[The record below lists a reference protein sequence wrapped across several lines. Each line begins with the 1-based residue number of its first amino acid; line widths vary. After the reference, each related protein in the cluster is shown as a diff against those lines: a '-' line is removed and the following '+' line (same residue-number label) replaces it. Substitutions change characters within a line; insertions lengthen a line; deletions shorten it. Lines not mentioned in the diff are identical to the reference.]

1 MKSIKKI
8 VTTIFITILSLYL
21 LVYIFL
27 SMPFCQNVVK
37 NMIENIL
44 SDKLHT
50 EVKIGN
56 IEFGLFNR
64 VTLNNLVLFDQHR
77 KVLLKSDLISG
88 RIELSP
94 LLQHEISLRTIT
106 MVDGKISLY
115 KNTERGKMNYQFILD
130 AFKSKEKNKP
140 SKINL
145 RINSIILRRIAI
157 NYDKNYIPY
166 TSGKFNINHIHIPE
180 LNANISLKRILS
192 DSIRIRVRDLSL
204 SEKSG
209 FELKHLSMDLQANK
223 KTCIIRKLRIEM
235 PKSIFTEDKIQLNYT
250 WTNKGPRNCTARISV
265 NKCKLST
272 HDVIAFV
279 PQLKQLDETF
289 LISSN
294 IQLLQER
301 IELKSLILKNVS
313 KTFQLK
319 TSATYIKNPKY
330 QKCILHN
337 LYIKVAPNYIQ
348 RIYSHIFPYQ
358 NASVP
363 LYHIGVLSF
372 SAKGSL
378 NLTKKIYAKLGFQ
391 INSGL
396 GTISCPELLWS
407 NSKLYTPQ
415 KIYGK
420 INLKDIYPAYH
431 LGNIDFNA
439 SASCLFS
446 GSKPQDIAL
455 SLLLNKVEWNSYAY
469 QNIRLTGH
477 YNQKRFAF
485 NAISNDPNAEFELKG
500 LLPRLDQ
507 IAPKFAFKL
516 DVKNVAPISLKLPKN
531 LSKIGNISG
540 KLYANSNGFN
550 LKNPDLSLKIRDFT
564 YQIKGKEKYKTD
576 SITARMWCNMGINH
590 LYIRSDFLD
599 VNATGNYSYH
609 KFYQLIPNYFK
620 NYYSS
625 LLPSLD
631 RILNQ
636 SSIGK
641 WGGVSI
647 HLKDS
652 KFLNNVLGINI
663 KSQNGGFIY
672 GKVDNRNNIVQVEG
686 SINDLMVGTQE
697 LENIKLYCRG
707 KDEKMR
713 VLLQGHKINYKNK
726 LQASIEFNA
735 NHSFVDLEFRLKNGD
750 KLKGVLSASSD
761 LNTFIQDKTLCTKIR
776 RSNFYINDTAWTVHP
791 SMIVFKRGN
800 LEFQNFGISKG
811 QQFININGSLSSS
824 PSDSIKIDLHDID
837 LGYILDMVNFHSVE
851 FAGNI
856 SGHAYLTQS
865 LSSPNLTYQISS
877 HNFQF
882 NETMLGE
889 LYAHGS
895 WNENIGKININAHT
909 AGLNNDRLDING
921 FVSIKDKG
929 LDLRFN
935 AYNTTIQFLKP
946 YVGNIFSSFDGRT
959 SGKLRLYGP
968 FKQLDFE
975 GKHQVQMDATIATTG
990 CRYHFVT
997 DSVIFRPGKFEFDNV
1012 TLVDKFGRKA
1022 TASGEIRHNHLKD
1035 LSYRFQ
1041 AKFKDFLVYEKSRT
1055 ADLPFY
1061 ATVPGTGSL
1070 YLNGRSGRF
1079 SADIDIYPE
1088 KGTEFVYIMD
1098 TPSGIT
1104 SDRQLLTFTDHSI
1117 KDTLHTE
1124 SSLPEPSTDVMLNIN
1139 VNANENAALRLI
1151 MDEKTGDYI
1160 LVHGNGNLR
1169 TYYYNKGK
1177 FSIFGTYTVADGI
1190 YKMVLQNIIRKDFV
1204 FSPRGTIIF
1213 TGDPKVAALNLK
1225 AIYTVN
1231 SVSLSDLNPKGNFSD
1246 NNIKV
1251 NCILN
1256 LNGLATAPRVSFD
1269 LDLPT
1274 VSEEEKRMV
1283 KYLINTEEGMNMQII
1298 YLLGVGRFYTYDV
1311 TSGNSA
1317 AQNQSSLAIQS
1328 FLSNTLSSHLN
1339 NVLSN
1344 AIGVKNWSFGTNFS
1358 TGTSGWEDME
1368 IEGLLNGR
1376 LLNNQL
1382 LINGNFGYRDKS
1394 SYSANNFIGDFDIQW
1409 LLNPAGTIRLKA
1421 YSETNDRY
1429 FTKSTL
1435 TTQGIGIMLKRD
1447 FNNLRE
1453 LFRKQSKVNNR

>member
-1 MKSIKKI
+1 
-8 VTTIFITILSLYL
+8 
-21 LVYIFL
+21 
-27 SMPFCQNVVK
+27 MPFCQNLVK
-37 NMIENIL
+37 NTIVNIL

-56 IEFGLFNR
+56 VEFGLFNR
-64 VTLNNLVLFDQHR
+64 VTLNDVVLFDQHR
-77 KVLLKSDLISG
+77 KALLKSDLISC

-94 LLQHEISLRTIT
+94 LLRHEISIRTIT
-106 MVDGKISLY
+106 MVDGKICMY
-115 KNTERGKMNYQFILD
+115 KNTENGETNYQFILD
-130 AFKSKEKNKP
+130 AFRSKEKHKS
-140 SKINL
+140 SKIDL

-157 NYDKNYIPY
+157 SYDKNYLRRTPE
-166 TSGKFNINHIHIPE
+166 KFNINHIQIPE
-180 LNANISLKRILS
+180 LNANISLKRLLS

-209 FELKHLSMDLQANK
+209 FRLKHLSMDLQANK
-223 KTCIIRKLRIEM
+223 KTCIIKKLRLEM
-235 PKSIFTEDKIQLNYT
+235 PNSQFAQEKIQLNYT
-250 WTNKGPRNCTARISV
+250 WTNKGPQNCTAKITV
-265 NKCKLST
+265 NECKLST
-272 HDVIAFV
+272 HDIIAFV
-279 PQLKQLDETF
+279 PQLKHLNETF
-289 LISSN
+289 LISFN
-294 IQLLQER
+294 ILLLRQQ
-301 IELKSLILKNVS
+301 IDLTSLKLKNAS
-313 KTFQLK
+313 RTFQLR
-319 TSATYIKNPKY
+319 TRATYIAYPTYHKFIFRNFN
-330 QKCILHN
+330 IE
-337 LYIKVAPNYIQ
+337 AEPNYIQ
-348 RIYSHIFPYQ
+348 YIWKRNNSTLKAPKWLRH
-358 NASVP
+358 V
-363 LYHIGVLSF
+363 GVLSV
-372 SAKGSL
+372 SANGAISSTKNAN
-378 NLTKKIYAKLGFQ
+378 NLYAKIGFK
-391 INSGL
+391 INSDL
-396 GTISCPELLWS
+396 GIISCTKLIWN
-407 NSKLYTPQ
+407 NSKLYTSQ
-415 KIYGK
+415 KIEGK
-420 INLKDIYPAYH
+420 INLKNIYPASH
-431 LGNIDFNA
+431 FENLDFSARTSCTLSNKRPQNID
-439 SASCLFS
+439 
-446 GSKPQDIAL
+446 L
-455 SLLLNKVEWNSYAY
+455 SLLLNKVEWNAYTY
-469 QNIRLTGH
+469 QNIYLDGH
-477 YNQKRFAF
+477 YRQKNLNFVV
-485 NAISNDPNAEFELKG
+485 ISKDPNAKFELKG
-500 LLPRLDQ
+500 SLPEFNPFTQKL
-507 IAPKFAFKL
+507 ALTL
-516 DVKNVAPISLKLPKN
+516 DVKKFAPNNLKLPKN

-540 KLYANSNGFN
+540 KLYAKSNGFN
-550 LKNPDLSLKIRDFT
+550 LNNPDLYLKIKDFT
-564 YQIKGKEKYKTD
+564 YQVKGKEKYQTD
-576 SITARMWCNMGINH
+576 SIIAKMWSSRGINH
-590 LYIRSDFLD
+590 LYFKSDFLD
-599 VNATGNYSYH
+599 VNTTGNYSYQ
-609 KFYQLIPNYFK
+609 KLPELLPSYFK

-625 LLPSLD
+625 LFPSLD
-631 RILNQ
+631 RILNL
-636 SSIGK
+636 SSTNK
-641 WGGVSI
+641 WGEFSAR
-647 HLKDS
+647 LKNT
-652 KFLNNVLGINI
+652 KFINNVLGINI
-663 KSQNGGFIY
+663 KSRNGGFIY
-672 GKVDNRNNIVQVEG
+672 GKVDNQNNILQVEG
-686 SINDLMVGTQE
+686 AINDLLIGSKR
-697 LENIKLYCRG
+697 LENIKLYCHG

-713 VLLQGHKINYKNK
+713 LLLQGHKVNNKSK
-726 LQASIEFNA
+726 LQVSAEFNA
-735 NHSFVDLEFRLKNGD
+735 DHSVIDLELRLKNGNR
-750 KLKGVLSASSD
+750 LKGVLSASSD
-761 LNTFIQDKTLCTKIR
+761 LHTYIQDKTLYTKIR
-776 RSNFYINDTAWTVHP
+776 HSNFYIDDTIWTIHP
-791 SMIVFKRGN
+791 SLIILKQGK
-800 LEFQNFGISKG
+800 LEFQNFGINKD
-811 QQFININGSLSSS
+811 QQYININGALSSS
-824 PSDSIKIDLHDID
+824 PTDSMKIDLHNID
-837 LGYILDMVNFHSVE
+837 LSYLLDMVNFHSVE
-851 FAGNI
+851 FNGSI

-882 NETMLGE
+882 NEAMLGE
-889 LYAHGS
+889 LRAHGS
-895 WNENIGKININAHT
+895 WNENNGKININAHT
-909 AGLNNDRLDING
+909 SGPNNDRLNING

-929 LDLRFN
+929 LDLRFK
-935 AYNTTIQFLKP
+935 AHNTTIQFLKP
-946 YVGNIFSSFDGRT
+946 YVGNIFSNFDGRT
-959 SGKLRLYGP
+959 SGNLRLYGP

-997 DSVIFRPGKFEFDNV
+997 DSVIFRPGKFEFNNV
-1012 TLVDKFGRKA
+1012 TLVDRSGKKA
-1022 TASGEIRHNHLKD
+1022 IASGEIRHDHLKN
-1035 LSYRFQ
+1035 LSYSFQ
-1041 AKFKDFLVYEKSRT
+1041 AKFTDFLVYDKART

-1070 YLNGRSGRF
+1070 YLNGRSGKF

-1098 TPSGIT
+1098 TPTGTT
-1104 SDRQLLTFTDHSI
+1104 SDRQLLTFTDYSI
-1117 KDTLHTE
+1117 KDTLHSE
-1124 SSLPEPSTDVMLNIN
+1124 SYLPEPSTDVMLNIN
-1139 VNANENAALRLI
+1139 VNANENAALKLI

-1177 FSIFGTYTVADGI
+1177 FSIFGTYTVTDGI

-1204 FSPRGTIIF
+1204 FSPGGTIIF

-1256 LNGLATAPRVSFD
+1256 LNGLATSPRVSFD

-1311 TSGNSA
+1311 TSGSSA

-1394 SYSANNFIGDFDIQW
+1394 TYSANNFIGDFDVQW

-1453 LFRKQSKVNNR
+1453 LFRKQKKGYNR